1 MSKKLIALMTG
12 SVLLV
17 AFVCL
22 PFASAADDDD
32 EPQHSIKDVMKK
44 VMKGK
49 PNFLSKVADG
59 GSEKE
64 KKELHE
70 WLVAL
75 GKNKPPK
82 GEADSW
88 KKLTGKLVSTSQDLI
103 DGKAGAGKAVMA
115 AANCKACHSEHK
127 GK

>member
-1 MSKKLIALMTG
+1 MSKKLIGLMTG
-12 SVLLV
+12 LVLLV

-22 PFASAADDDD
+22 PVASAADDDD
-32 EPQHSIKDVMKK
+32 KPKHSIKDVMKK

-49 PNFLSKVADG
+49 PNLLSKVVES

-75 GKNKPPK
+75 SKNKPPK

-88 KKLTGKLVSTSQDLI
+88 KKLTGKLVSSSQDLV
-103 DGKAGAGKAVMA
+103 DGKEGAGKAVMK
-115 AANCKACHSEHK
+115 AANCKACHGEHK